1 MQLGQGVEWSLHC
14 CTLLALIPPDRTL
27 PAARLAEFHGVPPAY
42 LAKHLQAL
50 AQAGIVESTAGRK
63 GGYRL
68 AKPAQAITVLDVV
81 DAVEGGEPAFRCTEI
96 RRRGPARVAAAEYR
110 HPCGIAVAM
119 ERAEAAYRAELARVS
134 IADLVQG
141 LAETVSPVAVRKSA
155 SWFQEVVR

>member
-14 CTLLALIPPDRTL
+14 CTLLAVIPPDRTL

-42 LAKHLQAL
+42 LAKHLQAM

-68 AKPAQAITVLDVV
+68 AKAATEITVLDVV
-81 DAVEGGEPAFRCTEI
+81 EAVDGDEPTFRCTEI

-110 HPCGIAVAM
+110 HPCGIADVM
-119 ERAEAAYRAELARVS
+119 DRAEAAYRAELESVTV
-134 IADLVQG
+134 ADLVHHA
-141 LAETVSPVAVRKSA
+141 AETVSPVAIRKSA
-155 SWFQEVVR
+155 SWFQEVLR

>member
-14 CTLLALIPPDRTL
+14 CTLLAVIPPDRTL

-42 LAKHLQAL
+42 LAKHLQAM
-50 AQAGIVESTAGRK
+50 AQAGIVESVAGRK

-68 AKPAQAITVLDVV
+68 ARPATDITVLDVI
-81 DAVEGGEPAFRCTEI
+81 DAVEGSEPAFRCREI
-96 RRRGPARVAAAEYR
+96 RRRGPARVGAAEYR
-110 HPCGIAVAM
+110 HPCGIADVM
-119 ERAEAAYRAELARVS
+119 ERAEAAYRSELERVS
-134 IADLVQG
+134 VADLVQG

>member
-42 LAKHLQAL
+42 LAKHLQAM

-68 AKPAQAITVLDVV
+68 ARPPHEITVLDVV
-81 DAVEGGEPAFRCTEI
+81 EAVEGGEPAFRCTEI
-96 RRRGPARVAAAEYR
+96 RRRGPARVGAAEYR

-119 ERAEAAYRAELARVS
+119 ERAEEAYRNELRRVTIAE
-134 IADLVQG
+134 LVQG

-155 SWFQEVVR
+155 NWFQEVVR